1 MKETRQKNLAVHAF
15 FPIFAPLNG
24 DSVEG
29 GEIVII
35 K

>member
-15 FPIFAPLNG
+15 FSYICPLNG

-29 GEIVII
+29 GE
-35 K
+35 